1 MVIVCTSTYRY
12 VWDYD
17 GYDVKS
23 IHFYNESGE
32 VFCTDRGM
40 LQPLHDKDMPTS
52 YDDNDRFALR
62 ISGDFLQRR
71 NKVNFAKKEHFY
83 IRKKNNSGTIH
94 AEIYLYVGE
103 DSDIDLKIINTVKK
117 KNSLCSS
124 NNMIITYDIA
134 ELRSKYMILPVYLSK
149 AIATKVTT
157 TNIGKTIKEINET
170 LKEHNECSIDSFYLE
185 PMLKYFDVVPK
196 SK

>member
-1 MVIVCTSTYRY
+1 
-12 VWDYD
+12 
-17 GYDVKS
+17 
-23 IHFYNESGE
+23 
-32 VFCTDRGM
+32 
-40 LQPLHDKDMPTS
+40 
-52 YDDNDRFALR
+52 
-62 ISGDFLQRR
+62 
-71 NKVNFAKKEHFY
+71 
-83 IRKKNNSGTIH
+83 
-94 AEIYLYVGE
+94 
-103 DSDIDLKIINTVKK
+103 
-117 KNSLCSS
+117 
-124 NNMIITYDIA
+124 MIITYDIA

>member
-1 MVIVCTSTYRY
+1 MVVLCSSTYRY
-12 VWDYD
+12 IWDYD

-23 IHFYNESGE
+23 IHFYNERGE
-32 VFCTDRGM
+32 VFHTERGM

-52 YDDNDRFALR
+52 YDDRDRFSLR

-71 NKVNFAKKEHFY
+71 NKINFTKKEHFY
-83 IRKKNNSGTIH
+83 IREKDGYGNLH
-94 AEIYLYVGE
+94 AQIYLYVGE

-117 KNSLCSS
+117 KNALGSS
-124 NNMIITYDIA
+124 NNMIVTYDIA
-134 ELRSKYMILPVYLSK
+134 ELRSKYMILPVYLAKSV
-149 AIATKVTT
+149 ATKVTT

-170 LKEHNECSIDSFYLE
+170 LKEHNEGSIDSFYLE
-185 PMLKYFDVVPK
+185 RMLKYFDVVPK